1 MKKIL
6 GLLPRIGM
14 IVLGVILVSMVFF
27 MAYIMFAPD
36 SFPKPFHL
44 VYFSGSEEAAVEEEP
59 TTPESHGK
67 SSATKAEEPV
77 EGPTTVQLEMRPGQG
92 IMLDTGSKIV
102 NLVDPTGRK
111 YLRVGIVLEFAPT
124 DLKYY
129 TMEGEEK
136 TLYNEEFKTELN
148 SMLPVIND
156 IIITLLSSQTYES
169 VYTAQGKEALRVDL
183 MNKINAQLPEHRVIF
198 VYFTEFVVQ

>member
-14 IVLGVILVSMVFF
+14 IILGVILVSMVFF

-44 VYFSGSEEAAVEEEP
+44 VYFSGSEEPVVEEEP
-59 TTPESHGK
+59 KPESHGK

-77 EGPTTVQLEMRPGQG
+77 KGPTTVQLEMRPGQG

-129 TMEGEEK
+129 TMTAEEK
-136 TLYNEEFKTELN
+136 TAYNEEFKTELN
-148 SMLPVIND
+148 AMLPVIND
-156 IIITLLSSQTYES
+156 IIITMLSSQTYES
-169 VYTAQGKEALRVDL
+169 VYTAQGKETLRVDL
-183 MNKINAQLPEHRVIF
+183 MNKINAQLPDHRVIF

>member
-44 VYFSGSEEAAVEEEP
+44 VYFSGSEEAIVEEEP
-59 TTPESHGK
+59 TPESHGK
-67 SSATKAEEPV
+67 SSASHTEESK

-129 TMEGEEK
+129 TMTGEEK
-136 TLYNEEFKTELN
+136 TLFNEEFKAELDA
-148 SMLPVIND
+148 MLPVIND
-156 IIITLLSSQTYES
+156 IIITMLSSQTYES
-169 VYTAQGKEALRVDL
+169 VYTAQGKEALRQEL